1 MENAIIG
8 LLGVVLGIVLTE
20 LLRRR
25 SRVEFLLS
33 KAFEKRLNVYDEL
46 FGKLNEGISVAHDVI
61 DNPEYSKD
69 DRSELWGTVVL
80 DVFQFFDANKLY
92 LNEDITI
99 HCMMTMIG
107 VEEMFY
113 IEDKKQKEKERAK
126 FSREIND
133 AKEMI
138 KKETGLAELD
148 NLFRSITKAKHES
161 NYLDYVN
168 KLKAKHAKKSKR
180 K

>member
-1 MENAIIG
+1 MESGIIG
-8 LLGVVLGIVLTE
+8 LLGVILGIVITE

-25 SRVEFLLS
+25 RRVELLLS

-46 FGKLNEGISVAHDVI
+46 FGKLNECTLVAYDVM

-69 DRSELWGTVVL
+69 ERSDLWSTVVL
-80 DVFQFFDANKLY
+80 DVAQFCDAKKLY

-107 VEEMFY
+107 VEDIYY
-113 IEDKKQKEKERAK
+113 IEDKKHKEKEKAK
-126 FSREIND
+126 FSREINE

-148 NLFRSITKAKHES
+148 NLFRSITKAKHGG

-168 KLKAKHAKKSKR
+168 KLRAKHAKKSNR
-180 K
+180 R